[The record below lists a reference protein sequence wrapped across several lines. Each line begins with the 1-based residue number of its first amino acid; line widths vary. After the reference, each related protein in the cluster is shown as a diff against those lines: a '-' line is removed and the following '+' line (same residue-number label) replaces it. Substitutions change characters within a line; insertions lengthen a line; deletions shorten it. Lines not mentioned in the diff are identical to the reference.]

1 MKSCPITYTI
11 TQLQNFEVSK
21 FDGNIW
27 KPCRPEGYYGLC
39 LKSRI
44 SKAWKVF
51 TGQYEVVNWEE
62 N

>member
-27 KPCRPEGYYGLC
+27 KPCRPEGSYGLC
-39 LKSRI
+39 L
-44 SKAWKVF
+44 
-51 TGQYEVVNWEE
+51 
-62 N
+62 